1 MRTPFA
7 LTGGRVCRACRFRR
21 PPGRFTQTE
30 LPVSLELLIR
40 SQRDEVAIAVVRDK
54 LLMELHRERTE
65 RGFAVGDIYMAKVR
79 KVAPGLNAAFV
90 DVGHEKDAFL
100 HYYDLGPQYRNSYK
114 FAKGAVAGTVKSSL
128 LDDWK
133 LDPDIPKEGKLAD
146 VVSASQSILVQIA
159 KEPISTKGPRLT
171 AEVTLAGRYMVLVPF
186 TNKVSISSR
195 LTDEAER
202 KRLKALMH
210 EIRPKNFGVII
221 RTNAE
226 GRRSE
231 DLEADLKS
239 LLQRWDE
246 MFRNL
251 RNAMPPKQVLG
262 ELDRTGAVLRDVLNK
277 EFTSIVVDD
286 ELAYE
291 EVKDTLARTAP
302 DRVGIVK
309 HYKGKLDIFDNY
321 GINKQIKQAFG
332 RQVLLPSGAY
342 LIVEKTEA
350 MHVIDVNSGSRKGGR
365 SDQEQN
371 ALAINLEAA
380 KEIARLLRLRDMGG
394 IICVD
399 FIDLYEPENRRTLH
413 KALKDAMADDKAK
426 HNVLPP
432 SKFGVIELTR
442 QRVRPETEIDTSE
455 ACPTCGGT
463 GEVSAP
469 VLIVDEIEN
478 ALNYLHGEKQL
489 NGLTL
494 SVHPFLAAYFTKGL
508 PSIQWKWWWRWRKW
522 VKVVPSGSSRY
533 LEFHVFDGEGK
544 EVAV

>member
-1 MRTPFA
+1 
-7 LTGGRVCRACRFRR
+7 LRR
-21 PPGRFTQTE
+21 KARNHYHF
-30 LPVSLELLIR
+30 PVSVDLIIR
-40 SQRDEVAIAVVRDK
+40 SQGSEVAIAVLRDK

-65 RGFAVGDIYMAKVR
+65 RGFAVGDIYLAKVR

-114 FAKGAVAGTVKSSL
+114 FAKGAVSGTVKSSL
-128 LDDWK
+128 LADWK
-133 LDPDIPKEGKLAD
+133 LEPDIPKEGKLAD
-146 VVSASQSILVQIA
+146 ALSASQSILVQIA

-202 KRLKALMH
+202 KRLKALMQ

-226 GRRSE
+226 GKASE
-231 DLEADLKS
+231 DLEADLKN

-251 RNAMPPKQVLG
+251 RSALPPKQVLG
-262 ELDRTGAVLRDVLNK
+262 EIDRTSAVLRDVLNK

-286 ELAYE
+286 ELVYE

-302 DRVGIVK
+302 EKKDIVK

-321 GINKQIKQAFG
+321 GVNKQIKQAFG

-365 SDQEQN
+365 NDQETN
-371 ALAINLEAA
+371 ALAINVEAA

-399 FIDLYEPENRRTLH
+399 FIDLYEPENRRSLH
-413 KALKDAMADDKAK
+413 KALKDAMEDDKAK

-478 ALNYLHGEKQL
+478 GLNYLLSEKDM
-489 NGLTL
+489 NGISLH
-494 SVHPFLAAYFTKGL
+494 VHPFVAAYFTKGL
-508 PSIQWKWWWRWRKW
+508 PSIQWKWWWRWKKW
-522 VKVVPSGSSRY
+522 VKVVPQGSSRY

-544 EVAV
+544 EVPV

>member
-1 MRTPFA
+1 MGVD
-7 LTGGRVCRACRFRR
+7 LI
-21 PPGRFTQTE
+21 
-30 LPVSLELLIR
+30 IR
-40 SQRDEVAIAVVRDK
+40 SKEGASAIAVVRDK
-54 LLMELHRERTE
+54 LLMELHRERSE
-65 RGFAVGDIYMAKVR
+65 RGFAVGDVYLAKVR

-90 DVGHEKDAFL
+90 EVGHEKDAFL

-114 FAKGAVAGTVKSSL
+114 FAKGAVSGTVKSSL
-128 LDDWK
+128 LDDWR
-133 LDPDIPKEGKLAD
+133 LDPDITKEGKLPD

-171 AEVTLAGRYMVLVPF
+171 AEVTLPGRYMVLVPF
-186 TNKVSISSR
+186 INKVSISSR
-195 LTDEAER
+195 ITDETER
-202 KRLKALMH
+202 KRLKALMQG
-210 EIRPKNFGVII
+210 IRPKNFGIII

-226 GRRSE
+226 GRSTE

-239 LLQRWDE
+239 LLQRWDQI
-246 MFRNL
+246 FRNL
-251 RNAMPPKQVLG
+251 RNAIPPKKVLG
-262 ELDRTGAVLRDVLNK
+262 EVDRTSAVLRDVLNK

-286 ELAYE
+286 ELVYE
-291 EVKDTLARTAP
+291 EVRDTLGKIAP

-309 HYKGKLDIFDNY
+309 LYKGKLDIFDNY
-321 GINKQIKQAFG
+321 GVNKQIKQAFG

-365 SDQEQN
+365 SDQEEN

-394 IICVD
+394 IVAID

-469 VLIVDEIEN
+469 VLIIDEIEN
-478 ALNYLHGEKQL
+478 ALNYLHGEKQM

-494 SVHPFLAAYFTKGL
+494 SVHPFLAAYFSKGL
-508 PSIQWKWWWRWRKW
+508 PSIQHKWWWRWKKW
-522 VKVVPSGSSRY
+522 VKVVSSGSSRY
-533 LEFHVFDGEGK
+533 LEFHILDSEGK
-544 EVAV
+544 EQAV